1 MTNCGKKA
9 LVQIECGTMIKDYI
23 MVKENRKNNNI
34 VYCFCGVIIVILIIL
49 ITYLC
54 HSATIFKES
63 QGKIVNEHVNHVMKI
78 DSIFYDMKTM
88 ILSNDTGTIVNSLA
102 LLSQLQC
109 DSALFRREVQLSQ
122 EEMSN
127 LVALHIEKI
136 ENDYAQIGIWGGV
149 LSVIFII
156 FGFFAIFKIEET
168 KADAKDVLSN
178 VKKQGLNASIEIT
191 KLQDQ
196 ATNLNN
202 YLATIKQNSDSF
214 ISNKTEEFNTLIQD
228 IVKMHDESTKYI
240 ERISDLLKEVE
251 TKNSQYQW
259 SVEAMSTQM
268 KQLEALTDALN
279 NFLTEKKEGGIS

>member
-1 MTNCGKKA
+1 
-9 LVQIECGTMIKDYI
+9 
-23 MVKENRKNNNI
+23 MVKENRKNNII

-78 DSIFYDMKTM
+78 DSIFYDMKTV
-88 ILSNDTGTIVNSLA
+88 ILSNDTGTIVNSQA

-156 FGFFAIFKIEET
+156 FGFFAIFKIEESKT
-168 KADAKDVLSN
+168 EAKNVLSS
-178 VKKQGLNASIEIT
+178 VKEQGDNAINDVKEQKKKALEEVEKLKNSALELGKSLSKIKRDSDSHIAEKTDSLKSLTESTIQATEKLDRIT
-191 KLQDQ
+191 KL
-196 ATNLNN
+196 L
-202 YLATIKQNSDSF
+202 
-214 ISNKTEEFNTLIQD
+214 E
-228 IVKMHDESTKYI
+228 
-240 ERISDLLKEVE
+240 EVE
-251 TKNSQYQW
+251 NKNAQYKW
-259 SVEAMSTQM
+259 SIETMEHQM
-268 KQLEALTDALN
+268 KQLEELTNSLQNIVDS
-279 NFLTEKKEGGIS
+279 KGKEASNE

>member
-1 MTNCGKKA
+1 
-9 LVQIECGTMIKDYI
+9 MIID
-23 MVKENRKNNNI
+23 NKNNIMATEISQKNKI
-34 VYCFCGVIIVILIIL
+34 VYCFCGVITVILVLL
-49 ITYLC
+49 IGYLWQ
-54 HSATIFKES
+54 SSKIFKES
-63 QGKIVNEHVNHVMKI
+63 QAKIVHEHVNHVMKI
-78 DSIFYDMKTM
+78 DSIFYDMKTV
-88 ILSNDTGTIVNSLA
+88 ILSNDTGAIANSQA

-109 DSALFRREVQLSQ
+109 DSALFQREVMLSQ

-136 ENDYAQIGIWGGV
+136 ENDYAQIGIWCGV

-178 VKKQGLNASIEIT
+178 VKKQELNASIEIS
-191 KLQDQ
+191 KLQNQ

-228 IVKMHDESTKYI
+228 IVKKHDESTKNI
-240 ERISDLLKEVE
+240 ERISNLLKEVE

-259 SVEAMSTQM
+259 SVETMSTQM

-279 NFLTEKKEGGIS
+279 NILTEKRREASHE